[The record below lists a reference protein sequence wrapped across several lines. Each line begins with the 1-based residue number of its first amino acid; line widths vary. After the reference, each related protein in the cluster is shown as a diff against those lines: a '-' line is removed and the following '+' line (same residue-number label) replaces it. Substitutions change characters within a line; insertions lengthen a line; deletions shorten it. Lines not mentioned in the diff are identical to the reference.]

1 MHPEVQLALSGATPD
16 ATPDLSV
23 VLPCY
28 DEQDNVG
35 PLIDE
40 LHRALAPLGRQFE
53 ILCVDDAS
61 RDRTLE
67 ALRAAQRLHAEVR
80 VLRHARHCGQSAAF
94 ASGFGRAR
102 GATVITMDSDR
113 QNDPADIPALLAA
126 LEGVDVVCGVRARRT
141 DGWVRRVSSRV
152 GNGFRNL
159 VTGVP
164 VTDSGCSYR
173 VLRAGVLAELPVFN
187 GMHRFLPTLLRL
199 QGFVIREVPVRHRA
213 RPAGRSKYGIRNR
226 ALRGVLDCFA
236 MRWFKARAVPAVR
249 LVPDEEPPR

>member
-1 MHPEVQLALSGATPD
+1 
-16 ATPDLSV
+16 V

-40 LHRALAPLGRQFE
+40 LHRALAPLGRPFE
-53 ILCVDDAS
+53 IVCVDDGS

-67 ALRAAQRLHAEVR
+67 ALRAAQRRHAGVR

-94 ASGFGRAR
+94 ASGFGRVR

-126 LEGVDVVCGVRARRT
+126 LAGVDVVCGVRARRA

-152 GNGFRNL
+152 GNGFRDL

-173 VLRAGVLAELPVFN
+173 VMSAAVLAELPVFD

-199 QGFVIREVPVRHRA
+199 QGFTVREVPINHRP
-213 RPAGRSKYGIRNR
+213 RTSGRSKYGIRDR
-226 ALRGVLDCFA
+226 AFRGALDCFA
-236 MRWFKARAVPAVR
+236 MRWFKARVVPAMR
-249 LVPDEEPPR
+249 LVPDDEPSR

>member
-1 MHPEVQLALSGATPD
+1 MHPEVQPALRAAPGAD
-16 ATPDLSV
+16 APDLSV

-28 DEQDNVG
+28 DEQDSVG

-40 LHRALAPLGRQFE
+40 LHRALAPLGRPFE
-53 ILCVDDAS
+53 ILCVDDGS

-67 ALRAAQRLHAEVR
+67 ALREAQRRHGEVR
-80 VLRHARHCGQSAAF
+80 VLRHARNCGQSAAF
-94 ASGFGRAR
+94 ASGFARAR
-102 GATVITMDSDR
+102 GATVITMDSDL

-126 LEGVDVVCGVRARRT
+126 LDGVDLVCGVRARRE
-141 DGWVRRVSSRV
+141 DSWVRRVSSRI

-164 VTDSGCSYR
+164 VTDAGCSYR
-173 VLRAGVLAELPVFN
+173 VMRAGALAELPVFN

-199 QGFVIREVPVRHRA
+199 QGFAMREVTVHHRA
-213 RPAGRSKYGIRNR
+213 RRAGRSKYGIRNR
-226 ALRGVLDCFA
+226 AFRGVLDCFA

-249 LVPDEEPPR
+249 LAPDDEARR